1 MIFSTLQFLITT
13 LLAVVCTRAISL
25 SEGDIPFIALMIPA
39 LWMLPQG
46 GLAGLVLLGAM
57 TVYGVTLSMQPI
69 ALSVGVLVLFPL
81 LMVVFS
87 RRSSLGV
94 LLTAG
99 LIVVTLQVGIMVTQ
113 QSDKLGGSAWLTVVQ
128 TLAVIVM
135 WWSARHW
142 KPSEKH
148 SWWALLLLLPL
159 WLADLPY
166 AVLVALSITGIL
178 ASMEALTKIKN
189 SMRWGKLLCWTLP
202 TVGFAVLVVSPN
214 IEVPNS
220 VFVVWMCLLGTAWM
234 TDYILRSNDEQTEL

>member
-25 SEGDIPFIALMIPA
+25 SEGDIPVLALMIPA
-39 LWMLPQG
+39 LWILPQG
-46 GLAGLVLLGAM
+46 GLAGLMLLGAM
-57 TVYGVTLSMQPI
+57 TIYGLTLSIQPI
-69 ALSVGVLVLFPL
+69 ALSIGVLVLFPL

-87 RRSSLGV
+87 RRSSWGV

-99 LIVVTLQVGIMVTQ
+99 LIVFTLQVGIMVTQ
-113 QSDKLGGSAWLTVVQ
+113 QAGKLGGSAWLTIVQ
-128 TLAVIVM
+128 TLAVFIM
-135 WWSARHW
+135 WWSARQW
-142 KPSEKH
+142 RPSEKH
-148 SWWALLLLLPL
+148 RWWSLLLLLPL

-178 ASMEALTKIKN
+178 ASMEALAKIKN

>member
-13 LLAVVCTRAISL
+13 LLAVVCTRAIGL
-25 SEGDIPFIALMIPA
+25 SEGDIPVLALMIPA
-39 LWMLPQG
+39 LWILPQG
-46 GLAGLVLLGAM
+46 GLAGLMLLGAM
-57 TVYGVTLSMQPI
+57 TVFGLTLSIQPI
-69 ALSVGVLVLFPL
+69 ALSISVLILFPL

-87 RRSSLGV
+87 RRSSWGV

-99 LIVVTLQVGIMVTQ
+99 LIVFTLQVGIMVTQ
-113 QSDKLGGSAWLTVVQ
+113 QAGKLGGSAWLTIVQ
-128 TLAVIVM
+128 TLAVFIM
-135 WWSARHW
+135 WWSARQW

-148 SWWALLLLLPL
+148 SWWSLLLLLPL

-178 ASMEALTKIKN
+178 ASMEALAKIKN
-189 SMRWGKLLCWTLP
+189 SIRWGKLLCWTLP

-234 TDYILRSNDEQTEL
+234 TDYILRSNDEQAEL